1 MDENTQAQNRIGSCM
16 GAIFALIFLGAGLVI
31 ILASLNIIKTPEESF
46 NAPRLIILAAGMVFF
61 LAGLTISLGVI
72 FSQVELRLPVM
83 LWIQYLI
90 SLAIM
95 ISFCTPF
102 LWAGFGPG
110 EREFQTSAMIGPIAT
125 SGRGN
130 EGFGR
135 ILFGGVGLLCS
146 LGTAFYAIK
155 QPGRIIR
162 GEFKSLFE
170 QNRQDGS

>member
-1 MDENTQAQNRIGSCM
+1 MDENTQIPNWIGSCM
-16 GAIFALIFLGAGLVI
+16 GAAFALIFLGAGLVI
-31 ILASLNIIKTPEESF
+31 ILTSLDIIKTPEENF
-46 NAPRLIILAAGMVFF
+46 NAPRFVVLAAGMVFF
-61 LAGLTISLGVI
+61 LAGLIISLGVI
-72 FSQVELRLPVM
+72 FSREELRLPIM

-102 LWAGFGPG
+102 LWAGFGSG
-110 EREFQTSAMIGPIAT
+110 EREFQTSTIIGPVAT

-155 QPGRIIR
+155 QPGRVMR
-162 GEFKSLFE
+162 GEFKSLFD
-170 QNRQDGS
+170 QNRQDKS

>member
-1 MDENTQAQNRIGSCM
+1 MDENTQTQNWIGSCM
-16 GAIFALIFLGAGLVI
+16 GAVFALIFLGAGLVI
-31 ILASLNIIKTPEESF
+31 ILASLNIIKTLEENF
-46 NAPRLIILAAGMVFF
+46 NAPRLIVFAAGMAFF
-61 LAGLTISLGVI
+61 LAGLIISLGVI
-72 FSQVELRLPVM
+72 FSRDELHLPVM
-83 LWIQYLI
+83 LWIQYFI

-95 ISFCTPF
+95 ISFCAPF

-110 EREFQTSAMIGPIAT
+110 EREFQTSTIIGPVAT

-155 QPGRIIR
+155 QPGRIMR
-162 GEFKSLFE
+162 GEFKYLFD
-170 QNRQDGS
+170 QNHQDRS

>member
-1 MDENTQAQNRIGSCM
+1 MDENTRAQNWIGSCM
-16 GAIFALIFLGAGLVI
+16 GAAFALIFLGAGLVI
-31 ILASLNIIKTPEESF
+31 ILTSLNIIKTSEENF
-46 NAPRLIILAAGMVFF
+46 NAPRFIVLAAGTVFF
-61 LAGLTISLGVI
+61 LAGLLISLGVI
-72 FSQVELRLPVM
+72 FSREELRLPVM

-110 EREFQTSAMIGPIAT
+110 DREFQTSTIIGPVAT
-125 SGRGN
+125 SSRGN

-146 LGTAFYAIK
+146 LGAAFYAVK
-155 QPGRIIR
+155 QPGKIMR
-162 GEFKSLFE
+162 GEFKSLFD
-170 QNRQDGS
+170 QDHQDRS